1 MQSSS
6 SVSRRVDY
14 IFEIEPKILYTSV
27 LGLTQMHVQFEVK
40 IVVFGLA
47 ENFVVFL

>member
-1 MQSSS
+1 MQSTS

-14 IFEIEPKILYTSV
+14 IFEIEPKI

-47 ENFVVFL
+47 ENFAVFL